1 MNGCPIDEA
10 TLSKLRAEIEAV
22 PPRPHHSTL
31 HEAVARV
38 LPGQSFRFAL
48 TRGGWYRPGGVIRP
62 NGDRVTDDLEAW
74 AEAELEACDGDM
86 DEFLDRHGQ
95 DGLYTTRHSGRTH
108 YLVAPY
114 GPGPADFLQLE
125 VEELREVLDRHLVSP
140 DALPADLE
148 ELTDPLNPALL
159 DAQPVGPARYLFRR
173 LTDIRL
179 AAARLPANVGETA
192 PTTRFLAEWAAS
204 SASTRGHFSDY
215 WILALREHQDRYR
228 NSVLA
233 ATPVS
238 LLAAKLKPFHWKPE
252 VRGVELSD
260 QIHAF
265 DRAAGYPA
273 AWYFHLVA
281 GALVPRVIAQRVMQ
295 DMAEDYHYLP
305 ESEARLLEGWIDSP
319 YSV

>member
-108 YLVAPY
+108 YFVAPY

-140 DALPADLE
+140 DAIPTDLE

-159 DAQPVGPARYLFRR
+159 GRPAGGPRPLPVPAPHRHPPGGGPA
-173 LTDIRL
+173 
-179 AAARLPANVGETA
+179 ARQ
-192 PTTRFLAEWAAS
+192 
-204 SASTRGHFSDY
+204 RG
-215 WILALREHQDRYR
+215 
-228 NSVLA
+228 
-233 ATPVS
+233 
-238 LLAAKLKPFHWKPE
+238 
-252 VRGVELSD
+252 G
-260 QIHAF
+260 
-265 DRAAGYPA
+265 DRAHDPFPGRM
-273 AWYFHLVA
+273 
-281 GALVPRVIAQRVMQ
+281 GGQQRFPPGPFQ
-295 DMAEDYHYLP
+295 
-305 ESEARLLEGWIDSP
+305 RLLDIGLA
-319 YSV
+319 